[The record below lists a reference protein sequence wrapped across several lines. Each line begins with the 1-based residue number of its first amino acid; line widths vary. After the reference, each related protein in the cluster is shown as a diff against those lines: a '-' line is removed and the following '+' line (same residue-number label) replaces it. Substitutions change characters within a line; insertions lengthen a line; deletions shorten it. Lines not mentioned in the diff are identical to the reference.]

1 MDRMK
6 VWRPDARHVLTGVS
20 VPSTSVRRLALR
32 LTLIYVGVSAL
43 WIILSDR
50 ALGWFGLTA
59 AMQRDLASVKGM
71 VYLAVTGTI
80 IYVLAKRYLGGL
92 SASEERYQRLFDN
105 AAEGLTVFLLQRD
118 EGGKV
123 NDLMVADVN
132 PVQAARSGRPH
143 DEVVGLSSSD
153 AGTMDVRT
161 QAYFSL
167 VERGVAAGETI
178 RSELVIEA
186 DDAVELLTV
195 YPIGADIWAVASM
208 DITEVRRAEGALRQ
222 REEAVR
228 QAYVDVL
235 DAVTG
240 GKFVLVTEDELE
252 AELGRPLLD
261 EQSVRSPA
269 ELREVRRTLAASVA
283 RRFPGWTGQRE
294 LLSPFC
300 EALNNALKHGSD
312 AAYQLFANGD
322 VLQLAV
328 TDAGPGIDFRTLPR
342 ATLVPGYSTIASLGM
357 GFTIMLRL
365 SDRMLLTTRP
375 GRTVVVLEI
384 ATPDVEPEGMI
395 AGTAFTEA

>member
-1 MDRMK
+1 
-6 VWRPDARHVLTGVS
+6 
-20 VPSTSVRRLALR
+20 
-32 LTLIYVGVSAL
+32 
-43 WIILSDR
+43 
-50 ALGWFGLTA
+50 
-59 AMQRDLASVKGM
+59 MQRDLASVKGM

-105 AAEGLTVFLLQRD
+105 AAEGLTVFVLERTD
-118 EGGKV
+118 EDRLGGLV
-123 NDLMVADVN
+123 VADVN

-143 DEVVGLSSSD
+143 DELVGLRSSD
-153 AGTMDVRT
+153 AGPLDVRT
-161 QAYFSL
+161 RAYFSL
-167 VERGVAAGETI
+167 VERGIAAGESI

-186 DDAVELLTV
+186 DDAVELLTA

-208 DITEVRRAEGALRQ
+208 DITEVRRAERALRQ

-240 GKFVLVTEDELE
+240 GKFVLLTEDDLE
-252 AELGRPLLD
+252 AELGDPLLD
-261 EQSVRSPA
+261 EQRVHSPA
-269 ELREVRRTLAASVA
+269 ELREARRTMAASVS

-294 LLSPFC
+294 LLTPFC

-312 AAYQLFANGD
+312 ATYRLFASGD

-328 TDAGPGIDFRTLPR
+328 TDSGPGIDFRTLPR
-342 ATLVPGYSTIASLGM
+342 ATLVSGYSTVASLGM

-375 GRTVVVLEI
+375 GRTVVVLEV
-384 ATPDVEPEGMI
+384 AAPDVEADSVI
-395 AGTAFTEA
+395 AGPAFTQA